1 MSLRK
6 QGNIVFIV
14 TYISWAIS
22 IVILSYWSTIRGLVR
37 LASLDEYSYL
47 LAVPIIVAYI
57 ALRRISGLNIKLAI
71 SVQSIAF
78 SLLLISIS
86 LYLYMISWTSELTLE
101 LQTLS
106 LIFMFWAFT
115 ALIVNFETLAKIKSI
130 IFLSLL
136 ITPIPRVVLD
146 YMAALLSRKVA
157 EIVAAITSAKLIIG
171 TSVILKTLGPNG
183 ETIVFEVWPAYSGV
197 VSLTGFVIG
206 LPLILDHIYSAKA
219 PRRRKVL
226 AATISSISLLI
237 LLLLGNITRIT
248 LIILSGRVWGLDTAM
263 AVFHTTPS
271 IIWTVVAV
279 IIVMTTLFKIVPRE
293 EFQETKTPTITSKL
307 NREVLVFTLILLVL
321 LAFITPQLLES
332 TIPYTPIEVKGK
344 VIPVEELSA
353 NITKYVFN
361 SSSIEILSDKRD
373 RRTEVLLNIPIV
385 RRVTLRYKK
394 TVIYAY
400 IEGSDNPSQFHGWPV
415 CLTFQGYSLDR
426 YWTETIKGYA
436 VELLVTYIEASKG
449 YARMLMAYIRVPAIV
464 SYGVFE
470 KQFFIRVTLYTP
482 IRSPDITEKYSML
495 KEVISE
501 VANSLQPKLKK
512 TVISRFINVSFAIPA
527 FSLVVALANV
537 GLLVYS
543 RIVEKE

>member
-1 MSLRK
+1 MSLRR

-22 IVILSYWSTIRGLVR
+22 IVILSYWNTIRGLVK

-86 LYLYMISWTSELTLE
+86 SYLYMISWTSELTLE

-115 ALIVNFETLAKIKSI
+115 ALIVNFETLAKIKSV

-279 IIVMTTLFKIVPRE
+279 IIVMTILFKIVPRG

-307 NREVLVFTLILLVL
+307 SREVLVFTLILLVL

-426 YWTETIKGYA
+426 YWTETIKGHA
-436 VELLVTYIEASKG
+436 VKSLVTYIEASKG
-449 YARMLMAYIRVPAIV
+449 SARMLMAYIRVPTIV

-512 TVISRFINVSFAIPA
+512 TVISRFINVSFAIHA

>member
-1 MSLRK
+1 MSLRR

-22 IVILSYWSTIRGLVR
+22 IVVLSYWNTIRGLVR

-86 LYLYMISWTSELTLE
+86 SYLYMISWTSELTLE
-101 LQTLS
+101 LQMLS

-136 ITPIPRVVLD
+136 ITPVPRVVLD
-146 YMAALLSRKVA
+146 YMATLLSRKVA

-171 TSVILKTLGPNG
+171 TSVMLKTLGPHG
-183 ETIVFEVWPAYSGV
+183 ETIVFEIGPACSGV
-197 VSLTGFVIG
+197 VSLMGFIVG
-206 LPLILDHIYSAKA
+206 LPLILDYICSAKA
-219 PRRRKVL
+219 SRRRKVL

-237 LLLLGNITRIT
+237 LLLLGNITRII
-248 LIILSGRVWGLDTAM
+248 LIILSGRIWGLDTAM
-263 AVFHTTPS
+263 TVFHTTPS
-271 IIWTVVAV
+271 IILTVITV
-279 IIVMTTLFKIVPRE
+279 IIVMTVLFKIVPKGA
-293 EFQETKTPTITSKL
+293 FQETKPPSITSKL
-307 NREVLVFTLILLVL
+307 SREVLVLTLIFLVL

-361 SSSIEILSDKRD
+361 SSSIEILSDRRDKRV
-373 RRTEVLLNIPIV
+373 EVLLNIPIV
-385 RRVTLRYKK
+385 RRVTLKYNK
-394 TVIYAY
+394 TIIYAY

-415 CLTFQGYSLDR
+415 CLTYQGYSLDK
-426 YWTETIKGYA
+426 YWTEAVEGYA
-436 VELLVTYIEASKG
+436 IELPVTYIEASKG
-449 YARMLMAYIRVPAIV
+449 FARMLMAYIRVPAIV
-464 SYGVFE
+464 SYGGFE
-470 KQFFIRVTLYTP
+470 KQFFIRTTLYTP
-482 IRSPDITEKYSML
+482 IRSPDITKKYSML

-501 VANSLQPKLKK
+501 VVGSLQPELKK
-512 TVISRFINVSFAIPA
+512 TAISKFINVSFAIPA
-527 FSLVVALANV
+527 FSLVVALVNI